1 MSYVCEPQVDAA
13 TVAAARNSQRNSSYI
28 PHTLHSYQAATAAAA
43 ASATSV
49 GAAGEQMDASASVA
63 AAAQPSVMVAC
74 RESCRRCVVAFT
86 RHDN

>member
-1 MSYVCEPQVDAA
+1 MSYVYDPQVDAA

-49 GAAGEQMDASASVA
+49 GAGEQMDASASV

-86 RHDN
+86 